1 MGVSVK
7 RIVVTG
13 MGIVSPLGCGV
24 QHVWQ
29 SLLAG
34 KSGITRLSEQLVAD
48 IPCKVAGQVPSIDSD
63 PLHGFDPLATIPAK
77 ERKKM
82 DRFIEF
88 ALVAAREA
96 LAQAGWSPASAAEQ
110 ERTATVIAT
119 GIGGFSEIANAV
131 HTTDERGPRRLS
143 PFTIPSFLANLA
155 AGHVSIAHGFR
166 GPIGAPVTACAA
178 GAQAGWSP
186 ASAAEQERTATV
198 IATGIGGFSEI
209 ANAVHTTDERGPRRL
224 SPFTIPSF
232 LANLAAGHVSIAHG
246 FRGPIGAPVTACAAG
261 AQAIGDAARMIRSG
275 EADIA
280 LCGGAEAAI
289 HRVSLAGFAA
299 ARALSSAYSDHPESA
314 SRPFDRD
321 RDGFVMGEGAGL
333 IVIESLEHAL
343 ARGATPLAELVGYG
357 TSADAYHLTAGPEDG
372 NGARRAMEIAIR
384 QAGVTVEEIDHI
396 NAHATS
402 TQVGDKGELA
412 AIKTL
417 FGVHPVAITS
427 TKSATGHLLGA
438 AGGIEAIFTIQAL
451 RDQVVPPTLNL
462 HHPDEEAAGLNLVAL
477 QARPQKMRYALS
489 NGFGFG
495 GVNASLLLKRWQ

>member
-1 MGVSVK
+1 MMSVSTK

-24 QHVWQ
+24 SHVWQ
-29 SLLAG
+29 SLLQG
-34 KSGITRLSEQLVAD
+34 KSGISRLADEVVDD
-48 IPCKVAGQVPSIDSD
+48 IPCKVAGQVPSIEED
-63 PLHGFDPLATIPAK
+63 PQYGFDPLVAIPAK

-88 ALVAAREA
+88 ALVAAKEA
-96 LAQAGWSPASAAEQ
+96 LTQANWFPQDQVEKN
-110 ERTATVIAT
+110 RTATVIAT
-119 GIGGFSEIANAV
+119 GIGGFNEIANAV
-131 HTTDERGPRRLS
+131 RTTD
-143 PFTIPSFLANLA
+143 
-155 AGHVSIAHGFR
+155 
-166 GPIGAPVTACAA
+166 
-178 GAQAGWSP
+178 
-186 ASAAEQERTATV
+186 
-198 IATGIGGFSEI
+198 
-209 ANAVHTTDERGPRRL
+209 DRGPRRL

-280 LCGGAEAAI
+280 LCGGSEAAI

-299 ARALSSAYSDHPESA
+299 ARALSSSFNDDPTAA

-333 IVIESLEHAL
+333 LVIESLEHAQ

-372 NGARRAMEIAIR
+372 NGARRAMEAAIR
-384 QAGVTVEEIDHI
+384 QAEITTADIQHI

-412 AIKTL
+412 AIKGL
-417 FGVHPVAITS
+417 FGDAPVAITS

-462 HHPDEEAAGLNLVAL
+462 HHPDTEAEGLHLVAL
-477 QARPQKMRYALS
+477 TAQPLEIRYALS

-495 GVNASLLLKRWQ
+495 GVNASLLLKRWE

>member
-1 MGVSVK
+1 MS
-7 RIVVTG
+7 
-13 MGIVSPLGCGV
+13 SPLGCGV

-48 IPCKVAGQVPSIDSD
+48 IPCKVAGEVPSIDGD

-96 LAQAGWSPASAAEQ
+96 LAKAGWSPASEAEQ

-119 GIGGFSEIANAV
+119 GIGGFSGIANAV

-143 PFTIPSFLANLA
+143 PFTIPLFWPTWPPGMCLSPTASGPHRR
-155 AGHVSIAHGFR
+155 AGH
-166 GPIGAPVTACAA
+166 
-178 GAQAGWSP
+178 
-186 ASAAEQERTATV
+186 
-198 IATGIGGFSEI
+198 
-209 ANAVHTTDERGPRRL
+209 RL
-224 SPFTIPSF
+224 RSGS
-232 LANLAAGHVSIAHG
+232 
-246 FRGPIGAPVTACAAG
+246 
-261 AQAIGDAARMIRSG
+261 QAIGDAARIIRSG

-299 ARALSSAYSDHPESA
+299 ARALSSAYSDQPESA

-357 TSADAYHLTAGPEDG
+357 TGADAYHLTAGPEDG
-372 NGARRAMEIAIR
+372 NGARRAMETAIR
-384 QAGVTVEEIDHI
+384 QAGVTVDEIDHI

-417 FGVHPVAITS
+417 FGAHPVAITS

-462 HHPDEEAAGLNLVAL
+462 HHPDEDAAGMNLVAL